1 MNDFLD
7 LAFSSINLPLTVLL
21 IILIIY
27 WLVTMISGIDF
38 DLDFDVEV
46 DADVDFDIDS
56 DVGLEG
62 GNLAIEDVSNAE
74 ITKEDVVGKRQ
85 KPLKWW
91 QVFLIYFNFV
101 GLPFMF
107 TFTAFIFIWWIILM
121 LATALTFSS
130 ENVIGF
136 AIFFLAIIPAL
147 ILTKIFTT
155 PFKSFFK
162 GLNKDGDEP
171 VDFLGRKGIC
181 LSTVSGDK
189 MGRAEVVVDGNPMN
203 IYIKSLKGETI
214 NYQQSILII
223 KESADKNFFYV
234 ELYNE

>member
-171 VDFLGRKGIC
+171 VDFRKKRN
-181 LSTVSGDK
+181 L
-189 MGRAEVVVDGNPMN
+189 
-203 IYIKSLKGETI
+203 LI
-214 NYQQSILII
+214 NR
-223 KESADKNFFYV
+223 FWR
-234 ELYNE
+234 